1 MILVGGSTVYP
12 AEVKAAI
19 EEHPAVRSS
28 VVIGL
33 PDEDL
38 GSRIHAIID
47 AADAVTKED
56 LLARL
61 SCRLVSNLRPR
72 SDEFVDEPLR
82 NDGGKTRCS
91 ALPAA
96 RL

>member
-12 AEVKAAI
+12 AEVEAAI

-38 GSRIHAIID
+38 GSGIHAIID

-56 LLARL
+56 LLAHL
-61 SCRLVSNLRPR
+61 SCRLVSYQRPR

-82 NDGGKTRCS
+82 NDGGKTRRS
-91 ALPAA
+91 ALPDA